1 MYTIC
6 KHVRHHRTKGS
17 YSKRSFSGSDTR
29 SSSSVPRHHQAVHHE
44 DKWEFR
50 FGTRPGLYVGVSR
63 SGLCDEDAADP
74 RGSRGPRGDVR
85 IAQPWATFIDPR
97 KGPTYIRDARSY
109 PGVRGRVRVSAQDFS
124 SVLLDRMEP
133 KYLVLGPGGMGF
145 YAMLGA
151 CSAMWDEIK
160 NVEEISGA
168 SAGAILG
175 LFLGLGMSPS
185 DICEFTLDTD
195 TKDLATY
202 NIRTFLDKYG
212 LIDHSQI
219 RERLISICE
228 GNPTFSDLPKKVH
241 ISAFNVNLGRT
252 EYFSRDTH
260 PTMPVI
266 DAVCMSMSVPFLF
279 SSFKYRDY
287 LYIDGGI
294 MERFPGTPFVG
305 KNPQEVLVIKTI
317 TSSHTGEI
325 NNFKQFVNALVI
337 AALRNSRQ
345 SYEGTTF
352 RVVNIDVTGV
362 NVFDFTMSHEDRL
375 KLFLMFNYNK

>member
-1 MYTIC
+1 
-6 KHVRHHRTKGS
+6 
-17 YSKRSFSGSDTR
+17 
-29 SSSSVPRHHQAVHHE
+29 
-44 DKWEFR
+44 
-50 FGTRPGLYVGVSR
+50 
-63 SGLCDEDAADP
+63 
-74 RGSRGPRGDVR
+74 
-85 IAQPWATFIDPR
+85 
-97 KGPTYIRDARSY
+97 
-109 PGVRGRVRVSAQDFS
+109 
-124 SVLLDRMEP
+124 
-133 KYLVLGPGGMGF
+133 
-145 YAMLGA
+145 MLGA
-151 CSAMWDEIK
+151 CSAMWDKIK

-185 DICEFTLDTD
+185 DICEFTLNMD

-228 GNPTFSDLPKKVH
+228 GNPTFSELPKKVH

-260 PTMPVI
+260 PTMSVI

-279 SSFKYRDY
+279 SSFKYQDY

-294 MERFPGTPFVG
+294 MERFPGMPFVG

-345 SYEGTTF
+345 SYEGIAF
-352 RVVNIDVTGV
+352 EVVNIDVTGV